1 MKKHLTYLFS
11 VSLIFLHLSACQ
23 QTGRQQDEEGNVI
36 LEDESP
42 TDVLETED
50 IEEWESLF
58 NGENLEGWEVLGG
71 EGNFFVEDNAIVGE
85 TKIGLPNTFL
95 ATKKNYEDF
104 ILEVDF
110 KIDEGINSGVQIR
123 SDVYEKDTTTSY
135 IAGNLEEGTRDWEA
149 GRVHGYQIEIDPS
162 ERAWTGGF
170 YEEGGRGWLQP
181 LNENEAAR
189 NAFRQ
194 GEWNHFRIMA
204 DDNKFRTWINDIEA
218 VNTTDEVADA
228 GFIALQLHSVRS
240 EEQEGKRIM
249 WKNIRIKEIP

>member
-1 MKKHLTYLFS
+1 MKNSIIYFFTVHLF
-11 VSLIFLHLSACQ
+11 IFLIACQ
-23 QTGRQQDEEGNVI
+23 PADKQQDQDSTVI
-36 LEDESP
+36 LEEESE
-42 TDVLETED
+42 TEVLETDD

-85 TKIGLPNTFL
+85 TKMGLPNTFL
-95 ATKKNYEDF
+95 ATIKNYEDF

-110 KIDEGINSGVQIR
+110 KIDQGINSGIQIR
-123 SDVYEKDTTTSY
+123 SGVYEKNTTTAY
-135 IAGNLEEGTRDWEA
+135 TAGNLEEGTREWEA

-181 LNENEAAR
+181 LNENEDAR

-204 DDNKFRTWINDIEA
+204 DDNMFQTWINGIQA
-218 VNTTDEVADA
+218 VKTTDDVSDA
-228 GFIALQLHSVRS
+228 GFIGLQLHSVRS

-249 WKNIRIKEIP
+249 WKNMRIKEIP